1 MDSPVN
7 FGWGI
12 HYTSQPLNQMN
23 LALSTVNVSAK
34 PIRFATNKSG
44 EGVVIVSQKELG
56 KLTGLKGSALK
67 KAHFEYRLEAGKVM
81 NAAISAGMASGEIIS
96 RSSVPTKSGGMR
108 VIYDRVANLKAP
120 AEKTAKPVSLAQQLV
135 NRGKFATL
143 AEAEAF
149 LA

>member
-1 MDSPVN
+1 
-7 FGWGI
+7 
-12 HYTSQPLNQMN
+12 MN

-81 NAAISAGMASGEIIS
+81 NAAISAGMAAGEIIS

-120 AEKTAKPVSLAQQLV
+120 AEKTRAVSLAQQLV
-135 NRGKFATL
+135 NRGKFLTL

>member
-1 MDSPVN
+1 M
-7 FGWGI
+7 
-12 HYTSQPLNQMN
+12 T
-23 LALSTVNVSAK
+23 LALSTVTVESKAV
-34 PIRFATNKSG
+34 RFATNKSG

-56 KLTGLKGSALK
+56 KITGLKGSALK
-67 KAHFEYRLEAGKVM
+67 KAHFEYRLEAGKAM
-81 NAAISAGMASGEIIS
+81 NAALSAGMASGEIIG
-96 RSSVPTKSGGMR
+96 RSAVPTKSGDLKVMYSR
-108 VIYDRVANLKAP
+108 VSNLKAP